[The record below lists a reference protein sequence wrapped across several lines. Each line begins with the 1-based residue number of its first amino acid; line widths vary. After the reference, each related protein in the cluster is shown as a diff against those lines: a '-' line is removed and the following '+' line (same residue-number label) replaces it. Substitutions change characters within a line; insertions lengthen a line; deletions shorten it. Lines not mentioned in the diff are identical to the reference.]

1 MSKEQK
7 TLTLTLP
14 YIELQKDKP
23 MYDCE
28 SYDKSGTYFVK
39 SPQGE
44 FCIVEVCKENRS
56 AFGNPLTMNV
66 GNLFSEQIAENRL
79 EERLDSMNEEL
90 KNTRKE
96 LMEPI
101 IHKIFELNESIEGL
115 FIKTGDKLGLVYST
129 LLDITDGMA
138 RIEESKSKEST
149 PQSNMYKG
157 SISEDALVQLVKE
170 IKK

>member
-1 MSKEQK
+1 MNKEQI

-14 YIELQKDKP
+14 YIELPKGRP
-23 MYDCE
+23 VYNCE

-44 FCIVEVCKENRS
+44 FCIVEVIKEEMS

-66 GNLFSEQIAENRL
+66 GNLFSEQIADNRL
-79 EERLDSMNEEL
+79 EGCLISMNEEL
-90 KNTRKE
+90 KIIREE
-96 LMEPI
+96 LTEHVN
-101 IHKIFELNESIEGL
+101 HKVFELNESIEGL
-115 FIKTGDKLGLVYST
+115 FVKTGDKLGFINSE

-138 RIEESKSKEST
+138 RLEASLSKEVAT
-149 PQSNMYKG
+149 QS
-157 SISEDALVQLVKE
+157 SISKGCISEETLVQLVKE